1 MRAHV
6 SSNDPGLP
14 RKPIIRV
21 LTLVEGYKVAGV
33 PRVVLEFARQ
43 ACRTDLGL
51 PRVDLA
57 VVTYTRRGVETDFL
71 RALRAER
78 VPLEVLNERHR
89 FDLAALRQ
97 LRAAIERRSPDLIW
111 TNSVKSHFLVRAAR
125 LNRNLPWVALH
136 HGYTSTDWLNVA
148 YNQLD
153 RWSLRAPDRIAT
165 VCHAFRSDLSRR
177 TGLLLGDIDVQHTPI
192 RPLLPV
198 SNDDVANLRRQLGIE
213 AGTRVVLAVGRLS
226 KEKGHADMIRAI
238 DEIRRREPGLPVRAL
253 ILGEG
258 PEGARLERLCLELNL
273 TANVSLLGFRTDTRA
288 FYALADLLVLPSHSE
303 GSPNVLLEA
312 IAARLLVVAT
322 AVGGVPEMVSHEKE
336 ALLVPA
342 RDVPA
347 LALGIVPGLT
357 DGALR
362 DRACLASP
370 DILNRHLPEDYFRS
384 IRSIL
389 LNTITTYSESA
400 I

>member
-1 MRAHV
+1 
-6 SSNDPGLP
+6 
-14 RKPIIRV
+14 
-21 LTLVEGYKVAGV
+21 
-33 PRVVLEFARQ
+33 
-43 ACRTDLGL
+43 
-51 PRVDLA
+51 
-57 VVTYTRRGVETDFL
+57 
-71 RALRAER
+71 
-78 VPLEVLNERHR
+78 
-89 FDLAALRQ
+89 
-97 LRAAIERRSPDLIW
+97 
-111 TNSVKSHFLVRAAR
+111 
-125 LNRNLPWVALH
+125 
-136 HGYTSTDWLNVA
+136 
-148 YNQLD
+148 
-153 RWSLRAPDRIAT
+153 
-165 VCHAFRSDLSRR
+165 
-177 TGLLLGDIDVQHTPI
+177 LGDIDVQHTPI

-347 LALGIVPGLT
+347 LALGIVRGLT